1 MSPGTRTCGLLAAL
15 LDFVYPPHCP
25 ACESWQAPGDREALC
40 GRCIAD
46 LQDPLGPRCPRC
58 GAPRQQ
64 GSGSSGAECPNCA
77 GWREVD
83 FSRAVVLTD
92 LEGPAQ
98 SAVHAL
104 KFSGVRRI
112 GPLLGRLLATAPETA
127 GALSDLELM
136 VPVPL
141 HPARQRERGFN
152 QADLIA
158 RGAAEALGVPVRG
171 DLVRRVRP
179 TRQQARLLAA
189 DRAGNLAG
197 AFVPAGPAAGSPRA
211 IGLVDDVLTTGSTL
225 SACAAVLA
233 EAAPGAEVRA
243 IAVAGPFRR
252 PRR

>member
-1 MSPGTRTCGLLAAL
+1 MSPGTRISGLVAAL

-46 LQDPLGPRCPRC
+46 LQEPLGPRCLRC
-58 GAPRQQ
+58 GAPRP
-64 GSGSSGAECPNCA
+64 GSASSGPECPNCA
-77 GWREVD
+77 GWLGVD

-92 LEGPAQ
+92 LDGPAQ
-98 SAVHAL
+98 TAVHAL
-104 KFSGVRRI
+104 KFGGIRRI
-112 GPLLGRLLATAPETA
+112 GPLLGRLLATAQETA
-127 GALSDLELM
+127 GALSDLDLL

-152 QADLIA
+152 QAGLIA

-179 TRQQARLLAA
+179 TRQQARLEAA

-197 AFVPAGPAAGSPRA
+197 AFAPAGPAAGSPRA

-243 IAVAGPFRR
+243 VAVAGPFRR